1 MLGAFVF
8 FLVDASLTREAVL
21 DWGWRIPFLF
31 GILLGAA
38 NPKAP
43 ARGPRPRPAAARGP
57 RPPDR
62 RARAERG
69 APRGCAQS
77 IGMPPV
83 TGTSAPDM

>member
-1 MLGAFVF
+1 MLDAFVF
-8 FLVDASLTREAVL
+8 FLVDASLNREAVL

-31 GILLGAA
+31 GIVLGAA
-38 NPKAP
+38 TKAP
-43 ARGPRPRPAAARGP
+43 ARDPRPRPAAAREA

-69 APRGCAQS
+69 APRGRAQS